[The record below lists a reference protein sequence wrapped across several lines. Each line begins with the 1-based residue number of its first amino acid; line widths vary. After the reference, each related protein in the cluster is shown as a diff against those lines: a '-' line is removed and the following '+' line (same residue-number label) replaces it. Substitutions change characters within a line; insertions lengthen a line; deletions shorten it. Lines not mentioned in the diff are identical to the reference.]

1 MATITLRAV
10 KGSPLT
16 NTEVDDNFTNLNTDK
31 YESGD
36 SVVVANITSNGDHI
50 ASISAT
56 VSATGTDQ
64 AGATDLSKTFS
75 VVTTATENQGV
86 KLPTSA
92 AGVLYTIINGT
103 SANIKLYPN
112 TSETINSGVANASI
126 IIAAGTTI
134 KLIGID
140 NTNWNTM
147 VETIIFD
154 SSGSRI
160 N

>member
-1 MATITLRAV
+1 M
-10 KGSPLT
+10 
-16 NTEVDDNFTNLNTDK
+16 F
-31 YESGD
+31 
-36 SVVVANITSNGDHI
+36 
-50 ASISAT
+50 
-56 VSATGTDQ
+56 
-64 AGATDLSKTFS
+64 KTFS

-112 TSETINSGVANASI
+112 TSETINSGIANASI

>member
-1 MATITLRAV
+1 MATITLRSV

-16 NTEVDDNFTNLNTDK
+16 NTEVDGNFTNLNNDK

-36 SVVVANITSNGDHI
+36 SVVVANITSTGDHT
-50 ASISAT
+50 ASISAA
-56 VSATGTDQ
+56 VSAAGTDQ
-64 AGATDLSKTFS
+64 AGATALSKTFNL
-75 VVTTATENQGV
+75 VTTATENQGV
-86 KLPTSA
+86 KLPTST

-112 TSETINSGVANASI
+112 TSGTINSGVANASI
-126 IIAAGTTI
+126 VIAPGTTI

-154 SSGSRI
+154 SSGSRL

>member
-1 MATITLRAV
+1 MATITLRAT

-16 NTEVDDNFTNLNTDK
+16 NNDVDGNFTNLNNDK

-36 SVVVANITSNGDHI
+36 SVVVTDITSSGDHT
-50 ASISAT
+50 ASISVA
-56 VSATGTDQ
+56 VSAAGTDQ
-64 AGATDLSKTFS
+64 AGATTLSKTFN
-75 VVTTATENQGV
+75 VVTAATENQGV
-86 KLPTSA
+86 KLPTST

-112 TSETINSGVANASI
+112 ISGTINSGVANASI
-126 IIAAGTTI
+126 VIAPGSTI

-154 SSGSRI
+154 SSGSRL

>member
-1 MATITLRAV
+1 MATITLRTV

-16 NTEVDDNFTNLNTDK
+16 NTEVDDNFTNLNNDK

-36 SVVVANITSNGDHI
+36 SVVVADITSSGDHT
-50 ASISAT
+50 ASISAA
-56 VSATGTDQ
+56 VSAAGTDQ
-64 AGATDLSKTFS
+64 AGATALSKTFN
-75 VVTTATENQGV
+75 VVATATENQGV
-86 KLPTSA
+86 KLPTST

-112 TSETINSGVANASI
+112 TSGTINSGVANASI
-126 IIAAGTTI
+126 VIAPGSTI

-154 SSGSRI
+154 SSGSRL